1 MAPHD
6 RSDLG
11 VGSLKPATGIAG
23 GRREY
28 RLARKE
34 KPTMGARHTID
45 GGEASI
51 VTPEAS

>member
-11 VGSLKPATGIAG
+11 VGSLKPADGIAG

-34 KPTMGARHTID
+34 KPTLGERHTFD
-45 GGEASI
+45 DAKVSI

>member
-11 VGSLKPATGIAG
+11 VGSLKPAGGIAG

-34 KPTMGARHTID
+34 KPTMGARYTFD
-45 GGEASI
+45 YGEASI
-51 VTPEAS
+51 VTPEVS

>member
-6 RSDLG
+6 RPDLG
-11 VGSLKPATGIAG
+11 VGSMKPANGIAG

-34 KPTMGARHTID
+34 KPNLGARHTFD
-45 GGEASI
+45 DTKVSI
-51 VTPEAS
+51 VIPAAS